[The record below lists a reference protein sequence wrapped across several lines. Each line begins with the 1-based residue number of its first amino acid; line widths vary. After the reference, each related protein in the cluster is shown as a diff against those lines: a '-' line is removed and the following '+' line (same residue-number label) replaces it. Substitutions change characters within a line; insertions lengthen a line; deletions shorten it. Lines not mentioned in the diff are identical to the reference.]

1 VLLEQLLTLL
11 LRNIYQ
17 RFQRIMLDDSPNQ
30 NGWAVIFRANG
41 GPEIAIYNMIL
52 PQKRHVREGILVVFG
67 TRRTPFT
74 KEQAVTQTGAEL
86 EGANTQATSGDAVS
100 ETEAYGRARAQGD
113 DAIERSCMVCGNKF
127 ESEGWHNRLCGSCR
141 KRSVAA
147 G

>member
-1 VLLEQLLTLL
+1 MLLEWLLALLPRNFNQCFQFITL
-11 LRNIYQ
+11 N
-17 RFQRIMLDDSPNQ
+17 DSPIQ
-30 NGWAVIFRANG
+30 NDWAVIFRATG
-41 GPEIAIYNMIL
+41 GPEIAFYSTIL
-52 PQKRHVREGILVVFG
+52 PQWGHVRGGILVAFG
-67 TRRTPFT
+67 TRRAPFT
-74 KEQAVTQTGAEL
+74 KEQAVTQIGAEL
-86 EGANTQATSGDAVS
+86 ESANTQTTGGDAVS